1 MRRGS
6 CTRSA
11 APATSCGP
19 DPTRTVLGRF
29 SIRWRLAIISSALTF
44 VVLCGFAIVIGQLT
58 TGKVRSSFDSETANS
73 ATELSGR
80 LRLPSI
86 PASPTRYSIS
96 PDINVYAASN
106 DAAIRLFDGALRPIQ
121 STRGAPDFGPPR
133 GEGSRE
139 IKGYLVESR
148 QTVAPIGTDTANPN
162 SVRIPIWI
170 EYARPLA
177 EVKKTIRGVRW
188 FLAIGVFTG
197 TLLAFLGGLALAK
210 RSLRPITDLTVTAR
224 DIARTG
230 DPDRQVPEPRA
241 EDEVS
246 ELAQTLN
253 EMLGALEGSRRQ
265 TQAALDRQ
273 RAFVADASHELRT
286 PLTSVLANL
295 ELLADELDGEQRQA
309 AASALRSSRRMRRL
323 VADLLLLARSDSG
336 HEQRVGPVDVGAVA
350 VDAVSE
356 AGVLSADHVVEV
368 TAAPGLIVEGARDE
382 LHRLVL
388 NLVENAINHTPPGTH
403 IDVRVCADEA
413 GVALT
418 VEDDGPGVPEEEQS
432 RIFERFVR
440 ASGDRGGSTGLGLAI
455 VRAVAGAHGG
465 DVVLE
470 DAEPGARF
478 IVHLPRHEAPAGVPS
493 DLADL
498 READIDDDEP
508 TTASRRF
515 PLTKTRTA
523 RRTSRR
529 H

>member
-1 MRRGS
+1 
-6 CTRSA
+6 
-11 APATSCGP
+11 
-19 DPTRTVLGRF
+19 VLGRF

-44 VVLCGFAIVIGQLT
+44 LVLCGFAIVVGQLT

-80 LRLPSI
+80 LRLPSQ
-86 PASPTRYSIS
+86 PTSPTTYRIL

-106 DAAIRLFDGALRPIQ
+106 SAAIRLFDALRRPVQ
-121 STRGAPDFGPPR
+121 ATKGAPDFGPPSGDR
-133 GEGSRE
+133 SRE
-139 IKGYLVESR
+139 TKGYLVETR
-148 QTVAPIGTDTANPN
+148 RTIAPIGPDTANPQ

-177 EVKKTIRGVRW
+177 EVKNTIRGVRW
-188 FLAIGVFTG
+188 FLAIGVFMG

-210 RSLRPITDLTVTAR
+210 RSLRPITDLTATAR

-230 DPDRQVPEPRA
+230 DPDRQVPESPA

-265 TQAALDRQ
+265 TEAALDRQ

-295 ELLADELDGEQRQA
+295 ELLADTLDGEERQA
-309 AASALRSSRRMRRL
+309 AASALRSSRRMRHL

-336 HEQRVGPVDVGAVA
+336 QERRLGPVDLGAVA

-356 AGVLSADHVVEV
+356 AGVLSAEHVVEV
-368 TAAPGLIVEGARDE
+368 AAEPGLVVEGARDE

-388 NLVENAINHTPPGTH
+388 NLVENAINHTPRGTH
-403 IDVRVCADEA
+403 IEVRVAASENC
-413 GVALT
+413 VCLI
-418 VEDDGPGVPEEEQS
+418 VEDDGPGVPPELRE
-432 RIFERFVR
+432 RMFERFVR
-440 ASGDRGGSTGLGLAI
+440 SSGDRGGSTGLGLAI
-455 VRAVAGAHGG
+455 VRAVTEAHGG
-465 DVVLE
+465 DVRLE

-478 IVHLPRHEAPAGVPS
+478 IVSLPRLHEPAGPPDDLS
-493 DLADL
+493 DEDAGDQ
-498 READIDDDEP
+498 DEQ
-508 TTASRRF
+508 TT
-515 PLTKTRTA
+515 
-523 RRTSRR
+523 TSRR
-529 H
+529 AVLARTMGLRRR